1 MTTSDL
7 LITGDIIVTE
17 VLNDFKFVVEDHDKV
32 NDTINAVVSST
43 EACHFCGGS
52 PITIVY
58 RGWDDK
64 IVTACKA
71 HEEIVLEMIERGK

>member
-1 MTTSDL
+1 MTS
-7 LITGDIIVTE
+7 E
-17 VLNDFKFVVEDHDKV
+17 VLHQVLTDFKFVVEDHDKL
-32 NDTINAVVSST
+32 NDTIVEVVGSV
-43 EACHFCGGS
+43 EACHFCGSS

-71 HEEIVLEMIERGK
+71 HEEIVLEMIERAR

>member
-1 MTTSDL
+1 MITSSPL
-7 LITGDIIVTE
+7 LIEE

-32 NDTINAVVSST
+32 NDTINTVVSST

>member
-1 MTTSDL
+1 MTSDL
-7 LITGDIIVTE
+7 LITVVLNE

-32 NDTINAVVSST
+32 NDTINAVVGSSD
-43 EACHFCGGS
+43 ACHFCGGS

-71 HEEIVLEMIERGK
+71 HEEIVLEMIERAK